1 MAWNLC
7 AIVSMLRCVIGP
19 KWWPKGRFIGAMH
32 RPGPFNNLL
41 RTPASAAFVY
51 RSRFRFV
58 FFFVLLA
65 VALPIWN
72 STMSAVVEVPLQAL
86 PLPVRPP
93 WLQRISALSRA
104 QRLRLG
110 AGLALLVAIAMAAL
124 VLGRQPDYRVL
135 FANLSDKDGGAIVA
149 QLAQMNVPYQ
159 YTDGGGAI
167 LVPADKVHDV
177 RLRLASQG
185 LPKGSVAG
193 FELMEQSKF
202 GMTQFQE
209 RLNFQRGLEGELTRS
224 IQALSSVQTARVHLA
239 LPNQNGFFRE
249 QQKPSAS
256 ILVSLY
262 PGRTL
267 DRAQL
272 AGIVHLVA
280 SSVPELAPS
289 AVSVLDDSG
298 KLLSDAPDGAGS
310 AAFDAQQLQYVQ
322 LLEAQYTRRIL
333 DILEPVV
340 GRNNVKAQVTA
351 EVDFSQTESTSEQH
365 RPNLGQDASAVRSQQ
380 VVESTGAPG
389 AQPPSGVPGAT
400 SNQPPAPSAAP
411 INGANPPP
419 AAAGQQQG
427 AAPQGKRESVTNSE
441 VDKTVRVTRG
451 GSGSVKRLSA
461 AVVVNYQLAA
471 AEGTGKGEAD
481 STPQALSAERIE
493 QMTALVRETI
503 GFSKERGD
511 SVNLMHT
518 PFLAD
523 AAPAPDLPLWKQPET
538 LELARNMAWPMG
550 GALFAALVVL
560 GLVRPG
566 LKAMSAPRE
575 LPMAAAV
582 PGGQLDALETEELQR
597 PELGGPGQT
606 LALGLAV
613 APEQQRLEDARAL
626 ARRDPVAVANIVK
639 NWVNGDDAA

>member
-1 MAWNLC
+1 
-7 AIVSMLRCVIGP
+7 
-19 KWWPKGRFIGAMH
+19 
-32 RPGPFNNLL
+32 
-41 RTPASAAFVY
+41 
-51 RSRFRFV
+51 
-58 FFFVLLA
+58 
-65 VALPIWN
+65 
-72 STMSAVVEVPLQAL
+72 MSAVVEAPFQAATLAPRPL
-86 PLPVRPP
+86 

-110 AGLALLVAIAMAAL
+110 AGLALLVAAALVAL

-267 DRAQL
+267 ERAQL

-298 KLLSDAPDGAGS
+298 KLLSDAPDGAGA

-365 RPNLGQDASAVRSQQ
+365 RPNLGPDASAVRSQQ
-380 VVESTGAPG
+380 VVESTGAGGP
-389 AQPPSGVPGAT
+389 QPPSGVPGAT
-400 SNQPPAPSAAP
+400 SNQPPAPSTAP
-411 INGANPPP
+411 VNGANPPP
-419 AAAGQQQG
+419 TTGGQQG
-427 AAPQGKRESVTNSE
+427 AAPTGKRESVTNYE

-461 AVVVNYQLAA
+461 AVVVNYQPKA
-471 AEGTGKGEAD
+471 AEGKGEAG
-481 STPQALSAERIE
+481 SPLQALPAEQIE

-518 PFLAD
+518 PFLEGV
-523 AAPAPDLPLWKQPET
+523 APAPELPLWKQPET
-538 LELARNMAWPMG
+538 LELARNLALPLG

-566 LKAMSAPRE
+566 LKALSAPRE
-575 LPMAAAV
+575 LPMAAPAL
-582 PGGQLDALETEELQR
+582 PGGQLDALETDELQR
-597 PELGGPGQT
+597 PALGSPGQS
-606 LALGLAV
+606 LALGLDAT
-613 APEQQRLEDARAL
+613 PEQLRLQEARAL
-626 ARRDPVAVANIVK
+626 VRSNPMAVANIVK
-639 NWVNGDDAA
+639 NWINGEEAS